1 MKFSELKKNGYYI
14 LKSVDTRKKL
24 TEFSIVKDL
33 PEGEKEILT
42 ELNRAAYKM
51 AKNSLKLE
59 VRTKKVCF
67 LNYIPFAERNKEKTP
82 MHEFYTTNQ
91 N

>member
-1 MKFSELKKNGYYI
+1 MKFSQLKENGYYI

-24 TEFSIVKDL
+24 TGFSIVKDL
-33 PEGEKEILT
+33 PEGTKEILM
-42 ELNRAAYKM
+42 ELNKAAYKV

-59 VRTKKVCF
+59 VTTREVCF

-82 MHEFYTTNQ
+82 MREF
-91 N
+91 